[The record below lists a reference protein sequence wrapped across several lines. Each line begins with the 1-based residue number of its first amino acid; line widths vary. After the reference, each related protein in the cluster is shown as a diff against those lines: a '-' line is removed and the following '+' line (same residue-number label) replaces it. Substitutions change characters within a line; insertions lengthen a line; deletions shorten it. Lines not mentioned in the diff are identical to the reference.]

1 MVINFE
7 LNKDLM
13 QFQIITQ
20 HCFTHYLYQT
30 SVNFD
35 FFKLF

>member
-7 LNKDLM
+7 LSKDLM
-13 QFQIITQ
+13 QFQIITL
-20 HCFTHYLYQT
+20 HCFTPYLYQT

-35 FFKLF
+35 FLKLF